1 MNFDADDF
9 LLFGLYGT
17 AASIGGQGTE
27 QVRQEAARDNALL
40 TREVEQLEARL
51 DRLQLACRAMS
62 EIITEQLQLPPEAI
76 VERIQEI
83 DERIRN
89 QETATV
95 ACPACSRLSRASR
108 RTCMYCGEPMP
119 SAASTDD
126 TN

>member
-17 AASIGGQGTE
+17 AASVSGQGAE
-27 QVRQEAARDNALL
+27 QVRQEAARDNTLL
-40 TREVEQLEARL
+40 SREVEQLEARL

-83 DERIRN
+83 DQRIRN
-89 QETATV
+89 QETAT
-95 ACPACSRLSRASR
+95 ATCPACSRLSRASR

-119 SAASTDD
+119 SVDD

>member
-9 LLFGLYGT
+9 LLFGLYGN
-17 AASIGGQGTE
+17 AASLGGYGAE

-40 TREVEQLEARL
+40 SREVEQLEARL

-62 EIITEQLQLPPEAI
+62 EIITEQLQLPAEAI

-89 QETATV
+89 QETAT
-95 ACPACSRLSRASR
+95 ATCPACNRQSRASR
-108 RTCMYCGEPMP
+108 RTCMYCGEPMS

-126 TN
+126 AN